1 MADPNNFFV
10 SDATLAVAS
19 TCPCNPAAGDP
30 AAGAPAAIHKTVAD
44 DVSIH
49 CYDDEVP
56 PFVEAELE
64 RLYRHIF
71 SSLIHFRAY
80 GGLPGNSGT
89 YVVRRNNS
97 IVTIFLFLREGSRVS
112 VINEGMKLDDEDL
125 KRFADY
131 VFATYRSVN
140 VISFHAV
147 RTEIRKLPFPY
158 QRYTC
163 TEDIVAIV
171 PESREAYLASLGK
184 STRSYLHRYENK
196 LRRSFPSFC
205 LKVYEKDEVRDEDI
219 RAIAKMNRERMAA
232 KAKVS
237 SNDDEE
243 TERIIALA
251 KESGFVCV
259 ATIDGRVCAGVI
271 HYRLGPNFFMPVIA
285 HDAQYNDYRLG
296 TICCFLSICECI
308 ARGCRE
314 YHFLWGKYEYKYRLG
329 GIQRD
334 LDHLAVYRSPLH
346 FLLNADMALKLAIDG
361 RLRLAKQWLQDQAK
375 QQGQGGL
382 MSRVVFKLAN
392 DLRNLKRRGIRSL
405 LGRG

>member
-1 MADPNNFFV
+1 MEDSDNFLV
-10 SDATLAVAS
+10 SDTALTVAGLA
-19 TCPCNPAAGDP
+19 DP
-30 AAGAPAAIHKTVAD
+30 AAIQKTLAD
-44 DVSIH
+44 DVSIS

-64 RLYRHIF
+64 RLYGHIF

-80 GGLPGNSGT
+80 GGLPRNTGT

-97 IVTIFLFLREGSRVS
+97 IVAIFLFVREGSRLR

-131 VFATYRSVN
+131 IFARYRSVN

-147 RTEIRKLPFPY
+147 LTEIRKLPFPY
-158 QRYTC
+158 QRHTC

-171 PESREAYLASLGK
+171 PASREAYLASLGK
-184 STRSYLHRYENK
+184 ATRSYIHRYENK
-196 LRRSFPSFC
+196 LRRSFPSFSI
-205 LKVYEKDEVRDEDI
+205 KVYEKDEIRDEDI
-219 RAIAKMNRERMAA
+219 RAITKMNRERMTA

-237 SNDDEE
+237 SNDEEE

-259 ATIDGRVCAGVI
+259 ATIGGDVCAGVI

-329 GIQRD
+329 GIQHD
-334 LDHLAVYRSPLH
+334 LDHLALYRSPLH
-346 FLLNADMALKLAIDG
+346 FLLNADMALKIAAGG

-382 MSRVVFKLAN
+382 MPRLVFNLAN
-392 DLRNLKRRGIRSL
+392 GLRKLKHGGVRSL

>member
-1 MADPNNFFV
+1 MADRNDFFS

-19 TCPCNPAAGDP
+19 AGHCDS
-30 AAGAPAAIHKTVAD
+30 AVNSAVNHKTVTD

-49 CYDDEVP
+49 CYDNEVP

-64 RLYRHIF
+64 RLYGHIF

-80 GGLPGNSGT
+80 GGLPGNTGA

-97 IVTIFLFLREGSRVS
+97 IVTIFLFVRERSRVR
-112 VINEGMKLDDEDL
+112 VINEGMKLHDEDV

-147 RTEIRKLPFPY
+147 LAEIRMLPFPY

-171 PESREAYLASLGK
+171 PGSREAYLASLGK
-184 STRSYLHRYENK
+184 STRSYIHRYENK

-205 LKVYEKDEVRDEDI
+205 LKVYEKEEVRDEDV
-219 RAIAKMNRERMAA
+219 RAITKMNRERMAA
-232 KAKVS
+232 KAKMS

-259 ATIDGRVCAGVI
+259 ATIDGHVCAGVI

-334 LDHLAVYRSPLH
+334 LHHVAVYRSPLH
-346 FLLNADMALKLAIDG
+346 LLLNADMALKIAVDG
-361 RLRLAKQWLQDQAK
+361 RLRLAKQWLQEQVK
-375 QQGQGGL
+375 QQGRGGL
-382 MSRVVFKLAN
+382 APRTVFHMAN
-392 DLRNLKRRGIRSL
+392 GLRSLKRLGARSL
-405 LGRG
+405 PGPE